1 MNSTVLDLAAWLVK
15 TSERAAA
22 RLNKTATFLAGLSH
36 EERLDWLKENRHR
49 CPIKFKREIGGTVYI
64 VNAHFGGKNDEIVV
78 EKVERILTSNITH

>member
-36 EERLDWLKENRHR
+36 EERLDWL
-49 CPIKFKREIGGTVYI
+49 
-64 VNAHFGGKNDEIVV
+64 
-78 EKVERILTSNITH
+78 ILTSNKK